1 MNSLSYSVKCGKI
14 KASEKIASVR
24 EVNMEPKQ
32 YKNYI
37 AGIYL
42 RLSRDDERAGESLS
56 IENQKIL
63 VTKYVKEKGWEIKD
77 VYVDDGY

>member
-1 MNSLSYSVKCGKI
+1 
-14 KASEKIASVR
+14 
-24 EVNMEPKQ
+24 MEPKQ

-37 AGIYL
+37 TGIYL

-63 VTKYVKEKGWEIKD
+63 VPDGRKRKNRKEILAAP
-77 VYVDDGY
+77 